1 MGTQIEFDLVTQE
14 EIGLACKIHNIPA
27 EVFCL
32 YGSERL
38 RGWWMV
44 EADGKAQNGDQD
56 SSPLDLRT
64 KNELVL
70 LYSLSPST
78 TAQLMA
84 AV

>member
-1 MGTQIEFDLVTQE
+1 M
-14 EIGLACKIHNIPA
+14 
-27 EVFCL
+27 
-32 YGSERL
+32 
-38 RGWWMV
+38 M

-56 SSPLDLRT
+56 GSPLDLRT
-64 KNELVL
+64 ENELVL